1 MRLIPLVTSGMYNL
15 NNLHLFA
22 DGCKSIKNSL
32 KEQRKQCGQIEFSI
46 NEIARITNMNIRH
59 ICVCLSILLC
69 AGVMSYVINENGE
82 RMWFLVME

>member
-1 MRLIPLVTSGMYNL
+1 MGKETEVRYNI
-15 NNLHLFA
+15 NNLPLFA
-22 DGCKSIKNSL
+22 DGCKEIKNTMKDMAS
-32 KEQRKQCGQIEFSI
+32 QCGKIEFSI